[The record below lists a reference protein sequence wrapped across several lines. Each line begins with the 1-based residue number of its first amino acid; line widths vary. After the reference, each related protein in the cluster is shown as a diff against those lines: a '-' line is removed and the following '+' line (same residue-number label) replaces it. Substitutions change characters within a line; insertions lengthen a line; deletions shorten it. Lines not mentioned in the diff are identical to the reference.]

1 MTLTDRTLTALKKSK
16 LSTIELLKRRA
27 RINASKVELRLYRL
41 FGGQI
46 VNFLHIPKTG
56 GSAIKATLK
65 GVSETD
71 HYRFLL
77 RGHSCS
83 EVVSPVGD
91 KFFFFLREPAQRF
104 VSAFNNKKAHR
115 RNNWQHSKIV
125 EQTAALKRFE
135 TANHLA
141 ESLYC
146 EDSEIRLAAESAMN
160 SIEHVNTFYSDWFR
174 SPEYFTTRESDAF
187 YIGFQESLESDFEN
201 LKQLLG
207 LPKATSLPD
216 LSSKAANKNRH
227 PLDKSLTTK
236 AKENL
241 ARWYA
246 DDYAFYAFAK
256 TRSLEINKHNGA
268 SPLTY

>member
-1 MTLTDRTLTALKKSK
+1 MTAANRELTSLKKTK
-16 LSTIELLKRRA
+16 PSTIALLKRRA
-27 RINASKVELRLYRL
+27 KINVRKVEFRLYRL
-41 FGGQI
+41 LGGQV

-65 GVSETD
+65 VVSETD
-71 HYRFLL
+71 HYRIHL
-77 RGHSCS
+77 RGHSCRLD
-83 EVVSPVGD
+83 EIPVGD
-91 KFFFFLREPAQRF
+91 KFFFFLRDPAQRF

-115 RNNWQHSKIV
+115 GNNWQHSKIE

-146 EDSEIRLAAESAMN
+146 EDTEIRLAAESAMH
-160 SIEHVNTFYSDWFR
+160 SIEHVNTFYADWFR
-174 SPEYFTTRESDAF
+174 SPEYFATRESDAL

-201 LKQLLG
+201 LKQILG

-216 LSSKAANKNRH
+216 LSNKAANKNCQ
-227 PLDKSLTTK
+227 PLDKALTQK
-236 AKENL
+236 AKEKL

-246 DDYAFYAFAK
+246 EDYTFYAFAK
-256 TRSLEINKHNGA
+256 TRAPEINGRLLKDG
-268 SPLTY
+268 